1 MPNSQLVTV
10 AVLDDGA
17 FWRVTFGAA
26 TGNVIDRP
34 MMAALRAV
42 LADARAASGLMGI
55 CLEGAGGCFS
65 YGASIQEHL
74 PAHVRDMLADFR
86 HLILDVID
94 THVVIVA
101 AVSGRCLGGGL
112 ELATACHRIVAGAD
126 ATFGQ
131 PEIALGV
138 FAPVAS
144 ILLPERIGRARAE
157 DLCLTGRTI
166 AAAEALAMGVADE
179 VANGDPGDSA
189 LAWLRAHVAS
199 RSASSLRHAV
209 AALRAD
215 LAARVRTELPRL
227 ETLYLRDL
235 MTSRDAVEGLHAFL
249 EKRPPRWE

>member
-1 MPNSQLVTV
+1 MVTV

-17 FWRVTFGAA
+17 LWRVTFGASK
-26 TGNVIDRP
+26 GNVIDRAT
-34 MMAALRAV
+34 MTALRAV
-42 LADARAASGLMGI
+42 LADARATPGLKGI

-74 PAHVRDMLADFR
+74 PSQVREMLADFR

-94 THVVIVA
+94 THIVTVA
-101 AVSGRCLGGGL
+101 AVSGACLGGGL
-112 ELATACHRIVAGAD
+112 ELATACHRIVAAAD

-166 AAAEALAMGVADE
+166 AAGEAIAMGVADE
-179 VANGDPGDSA
+179 IASGDPADSA
-189 LAWLRAHVAS
+189 LAWLRAHVAP
-199 RSASSLRHAV
+199 RSASSLRQAV
-209 AALRAD
+209 AAIRAS
-215 LAARVRTELPRL
+215 LAARLRTELPRL
-227 ETLYLRDL
+227 EALYLRDL
-235 MTSRDAVEGLHAFL
+235 MTTRDAVEGLDAFL
-249 EKRPPRWE
+249 QKRPPRWSDS